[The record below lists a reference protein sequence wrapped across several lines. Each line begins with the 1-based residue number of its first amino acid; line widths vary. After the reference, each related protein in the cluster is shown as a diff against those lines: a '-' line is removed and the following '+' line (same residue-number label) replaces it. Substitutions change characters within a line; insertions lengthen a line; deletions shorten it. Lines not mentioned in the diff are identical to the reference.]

1 MFCYGEIW
9 TIYWIVAWLTYYD
22 YLLLLCFSS
31 PYPNHVYELV
41 CLKTKECFYS
51 LSVFFLFWYKM
62 NQLVI
67 CLVVGL
73 HTCSFPAEI
82 CCGSLQ
88 SKYAVRFTFILFLI
102 ILFYNVQMLAFH
114 VSSRASRQRSWKKH
128 SSSSLELVLGVMKPF
143 RLILFVC
150 VM

>member
-1 MFCYGEIW
+1 
-9 TIYWIVAWLTYYD
+9 
-22 YLLLLCFSS
+22 
-31 PYPNHVYELV
+31 
-41 CLKTKECFYS
+41 
-51 LSVFFLFWYKM
+51 M

-73 HTCSFPAEI
+73 HTCSFSAEI
-82 CCGSLQ
+82 CCGSLE
-88 SKYAVRFTFILFLI
+88 SKYAVRFTFILFLN

-150 VM
+150 VLYDVDSTLVDSCGRLMW

>member
-1 MFCYGEIW
+1 
-9 TIYWIVAWLTYYD
+9 
-22 YLLLLCFSS
+22 
-31 PYPNHVYELV
+31 
-41 CLKTKECFYS
+41 
-51 LSVFFLFWYKM
+51 M

-73 HTCSFPAEI
+73 HTCSFSAGI

-102 ILFYNVQMLAFH
+102 ILFYNVQMVAFH
-114 VSSRASRQRSWKKH
+114 VSSRASGQRSWKKH
-128 SSSSLELVLGVMKPF
+128 SSSSLELVLGVMKHF

-150 VM
+150 VLYDVDSTLVDSCGRLYTCRAHVIIMW

>member
-1 MFCYGEIW
+1 
-9 TIYWIVAWLTYYD
+9 
-22 YLLLLCFSS
+22 
-31 PYPNHVYELV
+31 
-41 CLKTKECFYS
+41 
-51 LSVFFLFWYKM
+51 M

-73 HTCSFPAEI
+73 HTCSFSAEI

-114 VSSRASRQRSWKKH
+114 VSSRASGQRSWKKH
-128 SSSSLELVLGVMKPF
+128 SSSSLELVLGATKPF

-150 VM
+150 VLYDVAELVGLV

>member
-1 MFCYGEIW
+1 MFNNKFEIYEVVHIQIMFMNW
-9 TIYWIVAWLTYYD
+9 CAWKPRNASIP
-22 YLLLLCFSS
+22 CRCS
-31 PYPNHVYELV
+31 
-41 CLKTKECFYS
+41 
-51 LSVFFLFWYKM
+51 FLFWYKM

-73 HTCSFPAEI
+73 HTCSFSAEI

-150 VM
+150 VT